1 MLRAF
6 TTSMDDEKSLTR
18 SKARCGEVIAQN
30 YVLDE
35 ILGLGGM
42 GVVHAAH
49 QRSLDRTVAV
59 KLPRPELADD
69 HQVQVMFKR
78 EARASSRICHRNTVC
93 MHDFGRHRGL
103 PYLVMEHIAG
113 PRLGQVIAE
122 AGSFT
127 VSAAI
132 DLVRQIVSALED
144 AHASGVV
151 HADVKC
157 DNVIVQTLRDG
168 TTVPRLIDFGIAR
181 FLDEL
186 ASPAHCERF
195 VTGTPEYV
203 APEVVRGALPT
214 PASDVYAIGIMLY
227 ELITT
232 ETPFGDVSATE
243 IMQRKLDDEAV
254 PVNVTWPELDVPPD
268 LDALISRML
277 MRDPTHRP
285 PDARAVARAL
295 DAMSH
300 RGAATPA
307 ASPMPTAFS
316 TETSTARMTPANLI
330 RAERPDVGRRRM
342 QVIDAIKTGSQDR
355 IAVAYLEL
363 ARSLMEERDFDAA
376 QGELEEGVEMLMT
389 PEGRGPVWRLLLALA
404 ALYERQG
411 ERARARVAARNARDQ
426 AARAG
431 STVGKER
438 GDQLCRRLR

>member
-1 MLRAF
+1 
-6 TTSMDDEKSLTR
+6 MDDEDSLTR
-18 SKARCGEVIAQN
+18 SRARCGVVIAQN
-30 YVLDE
+30 YVLDD

-59 KLPRPELADD
+59 KLPRPELSDD
-69 HQVQVMFKR
+69 DQVQIMFKR

-93 MHDFGRHRGL
+93 MHDFGSHRGL

-113 PRLGQVIAE
+113 PRLGQVLAE
-122 AGSFT
+122 SGSFT
-127 VSAAI
+127 VAAAI

-181 FLDEL
+181 FLDEQS
-186 ASPAHCERF
+186 SPAHCERF

-232 ETPFGDVSATE
+232 ETPFGEGTATE
-243 IMQRKLDDEAV
+243 IMQRKLDSDAP
-254 PVNVTWPELDVPPD
+254 PVSLSWPELDVSPD
-268 LDALISRML
+268 LDALITRML
-277 MRDPTHRP
+277 MRDPGSRP

-295 DAMSH
+295 DSIT
-300 RGAATPA
+300 RRDLAAPA
-307 ASPMPTAFS
+307 ASSAPSSFS
-316 TETSTARMTPANLI
+316 TESATARMAPAHVI
-330 RAERPDVGRRRM
+330 RADRPSIGRRRM

-363 ARSLMEERDFDAA
+363 ARSLMDERDFDAA
-376 QGELEEGVEMLMT
+376 QNELEEGVEMLMT

-411 ERARARVAARNARDQ
+411 ERARARVAARTARDQ